1 MITIAPRAR
10 AAPKMATVALDQI
23 DFPDNARPTHAD
35 KVRELV
41 NSIRRLGLQYAPT
54 VVECDGRYKLVS
66 GRHRVEALRVIGRDP
81 INVRVV
87 DFDNVEARLWTI
99 SENLHRNEL
108 NALDRAKQ
116 IAEWIRLTEER
127 GGQPEP
133 VSPVATAPEVSSQVA
148 TKPQGGR
155 PESGV
160 RAAARELGVG
170 KDEAHRAVKIAGI
183 TPEAEEAA
191 REAGLDR
198 NQSALLKVAS
208 YAHEDQ
214 VEAVADIARARAER
228 ARAPAALPV
237 KSLRNLENLGAG
249 DFARWIKQTT
259 PNDRTRVIRMIVQ
272 CAVVLNDELPAGQR
286 MGLGSMIAMAGQD
299 LEALHA

>member
-1 MITIAPRAR
+1 M
-10 AAPKMATVALDQI
+10 
-23 DFPDNARPTHAD
+23 
-35 KVRELV
+35 
-41 NSIRRLGLQYAPT
+41 
-54 VVECDGRYKLVS
+54 
-66 GRHRVEALRVIGRDP
+66 
-81 INVRVV
+81 
-87 DFDNVEARLWTI
+87 
-99 SENLHRNEL
+99 
-108 NALDRAKQ
+108 
-116 IAEWIRLTEER
+116 
-127 GGQPEP
+127 
-133 VSPVATAPEVSSQVA
+133 
-148 TKPQGGR
+148 
-155 PESGV
+155 
-160 RAAARELGVG
+160 GVG